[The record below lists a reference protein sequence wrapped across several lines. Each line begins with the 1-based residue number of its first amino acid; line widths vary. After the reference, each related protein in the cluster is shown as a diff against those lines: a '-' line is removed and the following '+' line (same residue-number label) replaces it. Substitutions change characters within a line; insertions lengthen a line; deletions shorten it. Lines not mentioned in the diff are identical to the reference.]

1 MLQSKYLTQDGL
13 TAWFKE
19 CYNLGFKYLFYNP
32 DSGVHMLS
40 KQEPVFRGIR
50 FMYCD
55 GKKYPFISYF
65 STLVAKDLLIGRNY
79 IAIEDHID
87 MVDWSKVPVDT
98 LILVKS
104 DDNCWYHRHFAKY
117 EDGRIYA
124 WRDGMTSWSLKSC
137 GEDNIAYIH
146 WECAKLANN
155 TNE

>member
-13 TAWFKE
+13 IAWLKE
-19 CYNLGFKYLFYNP
+19 CYTLGFRYVFYNP
-32 DSGVHMLS
+32 DNGICMLS
-40 KQEPVFRGIR
+40 EREPVFRDIT

-55 GKKYPFISYF
+55 GKKYPVVSYF
-65 STLVAKDLLIGRNY
+65 STLVVKDILTDRNY

-87 MVDWSKVPVDT
+87 VVDWSKVPVDT

-137 GEDNIAYIH
+137 DDDNIAYIH
-146 WECAKLANN
+146 WEYAKLADN

>member
-32 DSGVHMLS
+32 DKGIHMLS
-40 KQEPVFRGIR
+40 KQEPVFRGIT

-55 GKKYPFISYF
+55 GEKYPFVSYF
-65 STLVAKDLLIGRNY
+65 STLVAEDLLTDRNY

-87 MVDWSKVPVDT
+87 TVDWSKVPVDT
-98 LILVKS
+98 PILVK
-104 DDNCWYHRHFAKY
+104 DKYEDYWHKRYFAKY
-117 EDGRIYA
+117 ENGVVFA
-124 WRDGMTSWSLKSC
+124 FSC
-137 GEDNIAYIH
+137 GSTQWSNDGDTPVSYDE
-146 WECAKLANN
+146 AKLANN